1 MGFREHIFYLA
12 AALDVPVRHIVL
24 PHGLFPAGRKAA
36 LGHLALTDGLHN
48 IEGHLRLEALAQQ
61 IEHDTVTA
69 ADDLRDGTG
78 AAADELVGVAGPDVG
93 AVGQARDLDKLG
105 EILGTGLHQHSAHE
119 VGAHLGDAEGA
130 GLAVDL
136 LRRHTQLF
144 RAGEQ
149 AVDLGVVHG
158 DAVHRDAGVLLE
170 ILVEGGH
177 IVAQLVQLEQ
187 GVVEVL
193 ELEVSGQQAA
203 RHIVR
208 RVLDGAEVIDLIG
221 IRHDDHAAGM
231 LAGGTLDA
239 GTAQRQAVLFR
250 VVDRS
255 PPLIQILFDV
265 TVGRLVLNTGDG
277 AGLEHVGL
285 AEQLFRVAVDV
296 GLILAREVQVNI
308 RLLVAV
314 ETKEGLERDVVAVHQ
329 HPGTAVGAVLVG
341 QVEAV
346 VHAAIGDELAVLALG
361 AAVVGRQTVD
371 LRDSGEVGHS

>member
-1 MGFREHIFYLA
+1 M
-12 AALDVPVRHIVL
+12 
-24 PHGLFPAGRKAA
+24 
-36 LGHLALTDGLHN
+36 
-48 IEGHLRLEALAQQ
+48 
-61 IEHDTVTA
+61 
-69 ADDLRDGTG
+69 
-78 AAADELVGVAGPDVG
+78 
-93 AVGQARDLDKLG
+93 GQARDLDKLG

-144 RAGEQ
+144 RASEQ
-149 AVDLGVVHG
+149 AIDLGVIHG
-158 DAVHRDAGVLLE
+158 DAVHGDAGVLLE

-177 IVAQLVQLEQ
+177 IVTQLVQLEQ

-231 LAGGTLDA
+231 LARGTLDA
-239 GTAQRQAVLFR
+239 GAAQRQAVLFR

-285 AEQLFRVAVDV
+285 AEQLLRVAVDV

-314 ETKEGLERDVVAVHQ
+314 KTKESLERDVVAVHQ
-329 HPGTAVGAVLVG
+329 HPGAAVGAVLVG

-346 VHAAIGDELAVLALG
+346 VHAAIGDELTVLALG

>member
-1 MGFREHIFYLA
+1 M
-12 AALDVPVRHIVL
+12 
-24 PHGLFPAGRKAA
+24 
-36 LGHLALTDGLHN
+36 T
-48 IEGHLRLEALAQQ
+48 
-61 IEHDTVTA
+61 
-69 ADDLRDGTG
+69 
-78 AAADELVGVAGPDVG
+78 
-93 AVGQARDLDKLG
+93 
-105 EILGTGLHQHSAHE
+105 
-119 VGAHLGDAEGA
+119 
-130 GLAVDL
+130 
-136 LRRHTQLF
+136 
-144 RAGEQ
+144 
-149 AVDLGVVHG
+149 
-158 DAVHRDAGVLLE
+158 
-170 ILVEGGH
+170 
-177 IVAQLVQLEQ
+177 QLVQLEQ

-296 GLILAREVQVNI
+296 GLVLAREVQVNI